1 MLEDR
6 ISIYEKY
13 KDDRELLKKQNNPTP
28 AQYKKEF
35 PFLKEVDSLALANA
49 QINLNTAYKNFFVGN
64 AKFPNFKSKKGNK
77 PSYTTNNQGDTI
89 YIERVAKKKAYIKL
103 PKLKTKVRIIMHRE
117 ISKNF
122 RIKSATITQ
131 LPSGKYEISILTEY
145 NMKVKEKSIE
155 KSVGLDFAMKDFF
168 VSSDGEIANY
178 PRYYHKMLE
187 KLAGKQKIL
196 ARRDKGSNRR
206 EKQRI
211 KVSKIHEKIKNQRK
225 DFLHKISRKLADYY
239 DAVFF
244 EDINLQDMSQALNFG
259 RSVTDNGFGMFRGFL
274 EYKLEEQ
281 GKTYLEIDKW
291 FPSSKSV
298 EK

>member
-1 MLEDR
+1 
-6 ISIYEKY
+6 
-13 KDDRELLKKQNNPTP
+13 
-28 AQYKKEF
+28 
-35 PFLKEVDSLALANA
+35 
-49 QINLNTAYKNFFVGN
+49 
-64 AKFPNFKSKKGNK
+64 
-77 PSYTTNNQGDTI
+77 
-89 YIERVAKKKAYIKL
+89 
-103 PKLKTKVRIIMHRE
+103 MHRE

-187 KLAGKQKIL
+187 KLAGEQKIL

-291 FPSSKSV
+291 FPSSKKCSSCGKV
-298 EK
+298 KEKLLLSERTYDCGNCSYLECRDINAANNIKNEGLRLLAV